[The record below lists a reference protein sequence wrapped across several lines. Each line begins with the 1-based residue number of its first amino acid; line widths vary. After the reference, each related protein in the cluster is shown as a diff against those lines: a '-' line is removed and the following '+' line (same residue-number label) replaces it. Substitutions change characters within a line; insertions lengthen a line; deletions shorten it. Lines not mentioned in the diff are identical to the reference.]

1 MDNFSIVWA
10 LNMIDSKCSNEQ
22 SVYYLFK
29 KKRFSRESY
38 IFFYLQKTCKFLW
51 NFKYSW
57 IWEWCR
63 WTGVPAHF
71 LSTFYNLVIFRVA
84 LHQIGILVRVSSS
97 RKWSYRVTFRTWE
110 MEVPKL
116 KYEHKQ
122 LTNRVISLERKRVR
136 RYLHA
141 DHRLLLA
148 LTQVLW
154 RFSTDSSDTLWI

>member
-1 MDNFSIVWA
+1 MNKVFITF
-10 LNMIDSKCSNEQ
+10 L
-22 SVYYLFK
+22 K
-29 KKRFSRESY
+29 KKGSVVKAIY
-38 IFFYLQKTCKFLW
+38 FFTYKKHV
-51 NFKYSW
+51 NFFEILSISW

-97 RKWSYRVTFRTWE
+97 RKWSYRVTLRTWE